1 MLITTE
7 VTLLESAQVM
17 FSTKNS
23 CGFWLLAVLALPV
36 CAQVKHPASIEKISV
51 VGENPFRLQIQ
62 SSSPLT
68 PQVQMISSP
77 ERLVIDLPNSTPSA
91 AFRKIAINRGEVV
104 DVRAGL
110 YSQKPA
116 VTRIVVDLNTPQWY
130 RVVPNGSG
138 ILISIGGQS
147 QGSADAQSTVGWVSS
162 RSQTGGREQIAKAR
176 TKAPTAPAVLQTV
189 SSPVRRPPVINGVS
203 IQFANGSLSIHCN
216 NATLSEVLFQIQ
228 KVTGAEITIPSGT
241 EQQKVAGDFGPGS
254 ASDVLSDL
262 LNGSGLNFVVV
273 GSESDP
279 NMLRSVILSRKDGD
293 ADAPGAFGEQYSPA
307 TAQNVEPEN
316 TEPTTPV
323 PQEAPPQQPV
333 PPDNGPPADP
343 PPTI

>member
-1 MLITTE
+1 ML
-7 VTLLESAQVM
+7 SNRN
-17 FSTKNS
+17 FR
-23 CGFWLLAVLALPV
+23 GFWLLAALAVPV
-36 CAQVKHPASIEKISV
+36 GAQSKRPASIEKISV

-62 SSSPLT
+62 TSSPLT
-68 PQVQMISSP
+68 PQVQMVSSP
-77 ERLVIDLPNSTPSA
+77 ERLVIDLPNSAPGA
-91 AFRKIAINRGEVV
+91 ALRRIAVNRGEVV
-104 DVRAGL
+104 DVRASL
-110 YSQKPA
+110 YSQRPA

-130 RVVPNGSG
+130 RVVPDGSG

-147 QGSADAQSTVGWVSS
+147 QGSADAPSTVGWVSS
-162 RSQTGGREQIAKAR
+162 KSQTGAQEQI
-176 TKAPTAPAVLQTV
+176 TKAQAKTPGAKTPTATATAVLQTV
-189 SSPVRRPPVINGVS
+189 SSAVRRPPVINGVS

-228 KVTGAEITIPSGT
+228 KVTGAEIAIPSGT

-254 ASDVLSDL
+254 ASEVLGDL

-279 NMLRSVILSRKDGD
+279 NMLRSVMLSRKDGD
-293 ADAPGAFGEQYSPA
+293 ADAPGAFGQQYSPA
-307 TAQNVEPEN
+307 TAQNIEPEN

-323 PQEAPPQQPV
+323 PQEAPAQQPP

-343 PPTI
+343 PPTM